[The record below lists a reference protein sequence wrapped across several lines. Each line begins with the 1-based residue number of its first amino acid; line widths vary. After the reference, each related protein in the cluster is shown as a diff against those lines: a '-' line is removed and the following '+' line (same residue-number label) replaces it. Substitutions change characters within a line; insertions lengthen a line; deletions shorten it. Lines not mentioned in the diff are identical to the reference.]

1 MLLTQ
6 TTCHYTSEK
15 AISRDYCG
23 IFLYG
28 EHFCCFCLN
37 MPCISWVF
45 QLSSER
51 ICQLL
56 KGERQI
62 SWIALPYQH
71 SRWSAS
77 STCNVLYILW
87 RVDTHHISRR
97 RCHTAQTRSYLPK
110 LSFFF
115 KWILVKHFDIS
126 NSSTTCCCIVFLIFN
141 GTLRFAR
148 CSMVSGL
155 GADQWEEEA
164 RLTTKNGRWW
174 NCLVTETMV
183 VV

>member
-1 MLLTQ
+1 MQQVGWSRASPSSGSCACVPCQGAIVWFPKKPRDAFGNAFNPNNMLL
-6 TTCHYTSEK
+6 YVGK
-15 AISRDYCG
+15 KKISRAG
-23 IFLYG
+23 IAVEYFFYG

-37 MPCISWVF
+37 VPCISWVF

-56 KGERQI
+56 KRERQI

-115 KWILVKHFDIS
+115 KENEF
-126 NSSTTCCCIVFLIFN
+126 
-141 GTLRFAR
+141 
-148 CSMVSGL
+148 
-155 GADQWEEEA
+155 
-164 RLTTKNGRWW
+164 
-174 NCLVTETMV
+174 
-183 VV
+183 